1 MTQAQVATHLGI
13 SQQAVSQVERD
24 ALRKFAD
31 AIVDLA
37 RDDVRFRSMLEEAFR
52 CTNSLTS

>member
-1 MTQAQVATHLGI
+1 MTQEQVATHLGI
-13 SQQAVSQVERD
+13 TQQAVSQVERE

-37 RDDVRFRSMLEEAFR
+37 HADDRFRSMLEEAFR
-52 CTNSLTS
+52 CTNSLTF